1 MIIPHPA
8 ILRKLLRCDKID
20 RELFSVEIVLIIK
33 GAFMLQ
39 SFPSVRLVALDLDGT
54 LLSRNNEVTPATR
67 EAIARAVAHG
77 VAVVPATGR
86 PLASLPPV
94 VAKLPGIRYAIT
106 SNGAAVWD
114 LGDDPMGAVYSRYSN
129 AAQRHTSEPACLLH
143 RLMPTETAREVF
155 ALFQQ
160 YDGELS
166 VFCNGL
172 AIKTPEGIAKL
183 ASRTT
188 HFLSSEARQ
197 DLTDGRFTV
206 IPGIE
211 SWMSRHAHEIEK
223 LCMFFD
229 SIEKTAAAL
238 PGFQA
243 IPGVEVVQGSPDNIE
258 VTAAGVDKGSALL
271 ALADLLGIPHENT
284 LAVGDSENDRAM
296 LEKAGIAAV
305 MANGMP
311 QIKALGDLVSEADC
325 DHDGV
330 AELFRKLGI

>member
-1 MIIPHPA
+1 
-8 ILRKLLRCDKID
+8 
-20 RELFSVEIVLIIK
+20 
-33 GAFMLQ
+33 MLQ

-143 RLMPTETAREVF
+143 RLMPTETAREAF
-155 ALFQQ
+155 AVCESCHADLRLF
-160 YDGELS
+160 S
-166 VFCNGL
+166 NGYACTDARSLRL
-172 AIKTPEGIAKL
+172 A
-183 ASRTT
+183 ASRMANNST
-188 HFLSSEARQ
+188 EARQ
-197 DLTDGRFTV
+197 PNDGRFT
-206 IPGIE
+206 ILRDAAE
-211 SWMSRHAHEIEK
+211 WMSRNAFAIEK
-223 LCMFFD
+223 LCVFF
-229 SIEKTAAAL
+229 ENAAQAAAAL
-238 PGFQA
+238 PRFRA
-243 IPGVEVVQGSPDNIE
+243 IPAVEIVQGAPHNIE

>member
-1 MIIPHPA
+1 
-8 ILRKLLRCDKID
+8 
-20 RELFSVEIVLIIK
+20 
-33 GAFMLQ
+33 MLQ
-39 SFPSVRLVALDLDGT
+39 SFSPVRLVALDLDGP

-114 LGDDPMGAVYSRYSN
+114 LNSDPLGAVYSRYAN
-129 AAQRHTSEPACLLH
+129 AAEHTTSEPVCLIR
-143 RLMPTETAREVF
+143 RLMPEETAREAF

-166 VFCNGL
+166 VFSDGL
-172 AIKTPEGIAKL
+172 CIKTPEGIAKL
-183 ASRTT
+183 EARRAQ
-188 HFLSSEARQ
+188 FLSTEAKQ
-197 DLTDGRFTV
+197 STTDGRFTV
-206 IPGIE
+206 VRGIE
-211 SWMSRHAHEIEK
+211 SWMARHAGEIEK

-229 SIEKTAAAL
+229 SKEKAQDVMPLFLAM
-238 PGFQA
+238 
-243 IPGVEVVQGSPDNIE
+243 PGVEVVQGSPDNIE
-258 VTAAGVDKGSALL
+258 VTAAGVDKGEALL
-271 ALADLLGIPHENT
+271 ALADRLGIPHEQT
-284 LAVGDSENDRAM
+284 MAVGDSGNDRAM

-311 QIKALGDLVSEADC
+311 EIRAIGRLVSEADC

-330 AELFRKLGI
+330 AELFRRVGI

>member
-1 MIIPHPA
+1 
-8 ILRKLLRCDKID
+8 
-20 RELFSVEIVLIIK
+20 
-33 GAFMLQ
+33 MLQ

-166 VFCNGL
+166 VFCDGL

-188 HFLSSEARQ
+188 HFRGPAEPDRRPLYRHPRHRELDVPPRPRDREAVHV
-197 DLTDGRFTV
+197 L
-206 IPGIE
+206 
-211 SWMSRHAHEIEK
+211 
-223 LCMFFD
+223 
-229 SIEKTAAAL
+229 
-238 PGFQA
+238 
-243 IPGVEVVQGSPDNIE
+243 
-258 VTAAGVDKGSALL
+258 
-271 ALADLLGIPHENT
+271 
-284 LAVGDSENDRAM
+284 
-296 LEKAGIAAV
+296 
-305 MANGMP
+305 
-311 QIKALGDLVSEADC
+311 
-325 DHDGV
+325 
-330 AELFRKLGI
+330 

>member
-1 MIIPHPA
+1 
-8 ILRKLLRCDKID
+8 
-20 RELFSVEIVLIIK
+20 
-33 GAFMLQ
+33 
-39 SFPSVRLVALDLDGT
+39 
-54 LLSRNNEVTPATR
+54 
-67 EAIARAVAHG
+67 
-77 VAVVPATGR
+77 
-86 PLASLPPV
+86 
-94 VAKLPGIRYAIT
+94 
-106 SNGAAVWD
+106 
-114 LGDDPMGAVYSRYSN
+114 
-129 AAQRHTSEPACLLH
+129 
-143 RLMPTETAREVF
+143 
-155 ALFQQ
+155 
-160 YDGELS
+160 
-166 VFCNGL
+166 
-172 AIKTPEGIAKL
+172 
-183 ASRTT
+183 
-188 HFLSSEARQ
+188 
-197 DLTDGRFTV
+197 
-206 IPGIE
+206 
-211 SWMSRHAHEIEK
+211 MSRHAHEIEK

-330 AELFRKLGI
+330 AELFGRLGI